1 MKATQTFISTLK
13 EAPADSEIISHQLMT
28 RAGMI
33 RKLGAG
39 IYNYM
44 PIGLRIIRKVEA
56 IVREE
61 MDRAGAIEL
70 LMPFV
75 QPGELWE
82 ETGRLANAE
91 PIENK
96 LPASSKKA
104 VSSIPGISRR
114 PDTRPCRIRY
124 KNFGTPSA
132 GERMTSLGAK

>member
-13 EAPADSEIISHQLMT
+13 EAPADSEIISQQLMT

-82 ETGRLANAE
+82 ETGRLAKMGPELLRLKDRHDRSFVLQPTSEEVITDIARNE
-91 PIENK
+91 IKSYKQLPINI
-96 LPASSKKA
+96 L
-104 VSSIPGISRR
+104 
-114 PDTRPCRIRY
+114 
-124 KNFGTPSA
+124 
-132 GERMTSLGAK
+132 